1 MGCKMLAESLRAA
14 LAAGP
19 SQFVEFM
26 PDPKASLL
34 AETLVALANA
44 DGGTILVGL
53 GPDGSV
59 SDAVGEDVEALLLR
73 AQGLCRPAVPAG
85 WRALSLPGGGVI
97 AVTVSRSGQ
106 NHHLTDGRILVRSG
120 PRNRVL
126 SPTEARQLEAARGG
140 GSYEDQPVPGTTM
153 ADLDPSVIAEYTA
166 KRAERAPR
174 GERLEGEELLL
185 EAGAL
190 GLDRVPTV
198 AGLLLFGQRPQRFFE
213 QSGLVFVRFSGLD
226 PRGPGGLPGYG
237 RREELTGPLA
247 RVIEGAWRV
256 LWEEM
261 RHEAVIPG
269 LSREERPE
277 YPPFAVREALVNAV
291 CHRDYS
297 VRGLRVETRMFD
309 DRLEVVSPGGLPG
322 HITVDNIVEEH
333 YSRNPRIVRGLY
345 YWGYI
350 EELGLGVDRM
360 IEEMLQDG
368 HPAPEFVSKPHSF
381 TVILRN
387 RRERPVAAWSGNLN
401 PRQIQA
407 LRYVQDHKRIA
418 NREYRELCPEVS
430 TETLRRDLMDLV
442 SRGLLLKVGERRAT
456 YYILK

>member
-1 MGCKMLAESLRAA
+1 MQAESLRAL
-14 LAAGP
+14 LATGP
-19 SQFVEFM
+19 SQFVEFL
-26 PDPKASLL
+26 PEPAALTL

-44 DGGTILVGL
+44 DGGTALVGL
-53 GPDGSV
+53 HPNGRV
-59 SDAVGEDVEALLLR
+59 SDSPPEDVDALLLR
-73 AQGLCRPAVPAG
+73 AQSLCRPPVTAG
-85 WRALSLPGGGVI
+85 WRTISLPDGDVVAI
-97 AVTVSRSGQ
+97 TVARSGQ
-106 NHHLTDGRILVRSG
+106 PHHLSDGRTVVRSG
-120 PRNRVL
+120 ARNRVL
-126 SPTEARQLEAARGG
+126 TPAEAQQLAAARGSG
-140 GSYEDQPVPGTTM
+140 AYEERPVPGATRE
-153 ADLDPSVIAEYTA
+153 DLDPAMIQEYAA

-174 GERLEGEELLL
+174 GERLEGDDLLV

-190 GLDRVPTV
+190 GLDGLPTV
-198 AGLLLFGQRPQRFFE
+198 AGLLLFGRRPQRLVE
-213 QSGLVFVRFSGLD
+213 QSGVVFVRFAGKD

-247 RVIEGAWRV
+247 RIIEGAWRI

-269 LSREERPE
+269 LTREERPE

-291 CHRDYS
+291 CHRDY
-297 VRGLRVETRMFD
+297 GIKGMRVEIRMFD

-322 HITVDNIVEEH
+322 HITLDNIVEEH

-360 IEEMLQDG
+360 IEEMVRAGQ
-368 HPAPEFVSKPHSF
+368 PAPEFISKPHSF

-387 RRERPVAAWSGNLN
+387 RRERALPAWDGSLN

-407 LRYVQDHKRIA
+407 LRYVQEHGRIT
-418 NREYRELCPEVS
+418 NREYRDLAPDVRPETIRLDLANLV
-430 TETLRRDLMDLV
+430 ERGILLRIGDKK
-442 SRGLLLKVGERRAT
+442 GT
-456 YYILK
+456 YYIVK

>member
-1 MGCKMLAESLRAA
+1 MQTESLRAVVA
-14 LAAGP
+14 RGP
-19 SQFVEFM
+19 GQFVEFA
-26 PDPKASLL
+26 PEPTASGL

-44 DGGTILVGL
+44 DGGTILVGV

-59 SDAVGEDVEALLLR
+59 SDAVGEGVEGLLLR
-73 AQGLCRPAVPAG
+73 AQSLCRPPVVAG
-85 WRALSLPGGGVI
+85 WRALDLPDGE
-97 AVTVSRSGQ
+97 AVAISVSRSGQ
-106 NHHLTDGRILVRSG
+106 LHRLTDGRIVVRSG

-126 SPTEARQLEAARGG
+126 SGAEARQMETARGG
-140 GSYEDQPVPGTTM
+140 GSFEEQPVPGATLD
-153 ADLDPSVIAEYTA
+153 DLDPAIIDEYAA

-174 GERLEGEELLL
+174 GERLEGQDLLI
-185 EAGAL
+185 EAGAI
-190 GLDRVPTV
+190 GLDGAPTV
-198 AGLLLFGQRPQRFFE
+198 AGILLFGKRPQRFVE
-213 QSGLVFVRFSGLD
+213 QSSLVFVRFSGTD

-247 RVIEGAWRV
+247 RIIEGAWRI

-269 LSREERPE
+269 LAREERPE

-297 VRGLRVETRMFD
+297 VKGLRVEIRMFD

-322 HITVDNIVEEH
+322 HITLDNIVEEH
-333 YSRNPRIVRGLY
+333 YSRNPRTVRGLY

-368 HPAPEFVSKPHSF
+368 HPAPEFSSKPHSF
-381 TVILRN
+381 TVTLRN
-387 RRERPVAAWSGNLN
+387 VRERPPMNWSGNLN
-401 PRQIQA
+401 PRQLQA
-407 LRYVQDHKRIA
+407 LRYLQEHQRIT
-418 NREYRELCPEVS
+418 NREYRDLCPEVS
-430 TETLRRDLMDLV
+430 AETVRLDLV
-442 SRGLLLKVGERRAT
+442 NLVEQGILLRIGDKKGT